1 MLSFSHFYKD
11 MSLLASYKE
20 DKSLFGSVSLI
31 FILIIL
37 KTNYKSYNFY
47 RKISLKVAGNNR
59 FSIYN
64 ILLNTMQM

>member
-37 KTNYKSYNFY
+37 KTNYK
-47 RKISLKVAGNNR
+47 
-59 FSIYN
+59 
-64 ILLNTMQM
+64 